1 MILESGEFSVS
12 TQELQALASLDSRQY
27 GFLKLSAPENLKK
40 KALVLKAVKYIER
53 MLIQAYNQK
62 KAHDD
67 EADKRKEKSSGG
79 TGLVDGGVKIKQE
92 AETSLADVGVTIDE
106 SLPAEI
112 MSTDGS
118 AETKQSS
125 TVENEI
131 KTENDGSVAMLQD
144 GTEQEDAVKSECRT
158 GDDGDKD
165 INIDPKTYCKLGHF
179 HLLLE
184 DYEKALSAYQKYYAL
199 KPDHW
204 RDAPFLYGLG
214 LVYFHYNAFRWAI
227 KSFQKLLYVCPD
239 FVRANEV
246 HLRLGLMLK
255 VNGDYEQSLK
265 HLQLALNDSSTCTL
279 GQLDIRFHIA
289 HLYEVQNKYKTAKE
303 AYERLLAN
311 KQLTASLKA
320 DIYRQLGWMYH
331 TVDLLGDKV
340 QRERYA
346 IHCLQKSIEAEPRS
360 GQTLYL
366 LGRCFAGINKVHD
379 AFIAYRNSVEKSEG
393 NADTWCSIGVL
404 YQQQNQPMDAL
415 QAYICAVQ
423 LDKSHSA
430 AWTNLGILYESC
442 NQPRDAYACFRNA
455 TINQDQQKDRTVS
468 ACEKST
474 VPATTAT
481 GSTKANVTTTGQGT
495 TTTTGT
501 TSGAP
506 TPNSST
512 AGTAVQTS
520 GSNSATT
527 PTGGASGSLLT
538 VLGDL
543 NSNNNGANSSR
554 SQSLTQRIKFLQ
566 QHLGN
571 APMPSI
577 TSKRRQLPSIE
588 EAWNLPI
595 SNEMS
600 SRQQQTAQAQQRQFQ
615 KGYGQG
621 AQYHPGQQQVG
632 SNNGLPNKRFKQE
645 DGRPGAAA
653 GVGGTVAGQPV
664 PQFFLNQQQ
673 LLQLQYLQNQSNLTS
688 QQQAMLQSL
697 TNQYRLMQQHQLRLQ
712 QQQRNQQLQQQQP
725 SFPVGQQQPQAAGA
739 GGGGGLVVAA
749 GNKTPQSGI
758 VPQTATGFVNDG
770 HFSPATG
777 QSQQTAG
784 MPYKSAG
791 GTYAPSGFPVP
802 SSQPSGGFTQITST
816 SNHQSDIDIQ
826 AILDD
831 KAMFAESLLKQLS
844 STTTDNKDLSTAEST
859 STTAAMASNSSSSTK
874 SPPIK
879 AEATSTTTVPGGA
892 AAVASVKR
900 QLLKQQP
907 DHIKL
912 EPVVK
917 IEKLPSPSSIMDGF
931 AGTVGSDFKISMSSK
946 DIQQLVRRQRNAGEL
961 KDVPAVC
968 SVLAADA
975 PPPCP
980 PDCPPTRLTREQL
993 QPPTPSVFLENK
1005 KDAFSPQLQEF
1016 CLKHPIAV
1024 VRQLGAALKLD
1035 LGLFSTKTLVEANP
1049 DHTVEVRTQ
1058 VHQSPDENW
1067 DGNKNSKVWAC
1078 ISHRSHTTIAKYA
1091 QYQASSF
1098 SDKIKEERD
1107 KLAGILTASTNSDS
1121 DSKDSISNS
1130 SSACGTAGT
1139 GGGGGGGGGNSS
1151 ATGNGKRKK
1160 CKNGNKMLRFGTNV
1174 DLSDERKWKAQ
1185 LQELQKLPPFARV
1198 VSAANMLSHVG
1209 HMILGM
1215 NTVQLYMKVPGSRTP
1230 GHQENNNFCSIN
1242 INIGPGDCEWFAT
1255 PDSYWGGI
1263 QALCEKNNINYL
1275 HGSWWPALED
1285 LYAENIPVYRFT
1297 QRPGDL
1303 VWVNAGCVHWVQAI
1317 GWCNNIAWNVGP
1329 LTARQYQL
1337 AVERYEWNKL
1347 ESYKSIVPMV
1357 HLSWNLARNI
1367 KVSDTKLFESIKTC
1381 LMQTM
1386 KHCMQVLEYVKSL
1399 NIEVRFHGRGKNEAS
1414 HYCGQCE
1421 VEVFNVL
1428 FIREQEKR
1436 HIVHCMGCARKQ
1448 SPGLQGF
1455 VCLEEYTL
1463 DELMQV
1469 YDAFVLHTPAPPLPP
1484 ISAAPAVPV
1493 PAQSPQHPASSP
1505 AGSNAGGSQINVSS
1519 STASSTTAAASCS
1532 SSSATAG
1539 GGGTNSGSV
1548 PVSSAAS

>member
-1 MILESGEFSVS
+1 MEPMESMRNHTAASWFCGDVLDMLPTAPAGALTFSSGSVS
-12 TQELQALASLDSRQY
+12 TKDRRILAR
-27 GFLKLSAPENLKK
+27 
-40 KALVLKAVKYIER
+40 
-53 MLIQAYNQK
+53 
-62 KAHDD
+62 H
-67 EADKRKEKSSGG
+67 
-79 TGLVDGGVKIKQE
+79 
-92 AETSLADVGVTIDE
+92 
-106 SLPAEI
+106 SLPQPPQLTRGFAE
-112 MSTDGS
+112 
-118 AETKQSS
+118 
-125 TVENEI
+125 
-131 KTENDGSVAMLQD
+131 
-144 GTEQEDAVKSECRT
+144 
-158 GDDGDKD
+158 
-165 INIDPKTYCKLGHF
+165 
-179 HLLLE
+179 
-184 DYEKALSAYQKYYAL
+184 
-199 KPDHW
+199 
-204 RDAPFLYGLG
+204 
-214 LVYFHYNAFRWAI
+214 AI

-239 FVRANEV
+239 FTRANEV
-246 HLRLGLMLK
+246 HLRIGLMLK
-255 VNGDYEQSLK
+255 VNADYDQSLK
-265 HLQLALNDSSTCTL
+265 HLQLALNDSSPCTL
-279 GQLDIRFHIA
+279 TKSDIRFHVA
-289 HLYEVQNKYKTAKE
+289 HLYEVQNKYRPAKE
-303 AYERLLAN
+303 AYERLLAS

-331 TVDLLGDKV
+331 TVDILGDKV
-340 QRERYA
+340 QRERLA

-455 TINQDQQKDRTVS
+455 TINQDQQKERTVS
-468 ACEKST
+468 ACEKT
-474 VPATTAT
+474 PTAT
-481 GSTKANVTTTGQGT
+481 GSTKGSSYGSGSPQQSAGPAGSLASGGTAAGSTGSIG
-495 TTTTGT
+495 GV
-501 TSGAP
+501 
-506 TPNSST
+506 
-512 AGTAVQTS
+512 AGTSDNSGVTSLSS
-520 GSNSATT
+520 GSSGGDSSGLASAR
-527 PTGGASGSLLT
+527 
-538 VLGDL
+538 D
-543 NSNNNGANSSR
+543 SNSR
-554 SQSLTQRIKFLQ
+554 SQSLAQRIKFLQ

-621 AQYHPGQQQVG
+621 AQFHPGQQQQVG
-632 SNNGLPNKRFKQE
+632 SNNGLPNKRFKTE
-645 DGRPGAAA
+645 DGGMPMGGRVGVPA
-653 GVGGTVAGQPV
+653 GGPQGV
-664 PQFFLNQQQ
+664 PSFYLNQQQ
-673 LLQLQYLQNQSNLTS
+673 LQMLQFLQNQNNLTTH
-688 QQQAMLQSL
+688 QQSL
-697 TNQYRLMQQHQLRLQ
+697 LQTLMHQYRMMQQHQQRLQ
-712 QQQRNQQLQQQQP
+712 QQRAQQQQ
-725 SFPVGQQQPQAAGA
+725 QQQQQQAVQFQGQGSGIAQQQQQQ
-739 GGGGGLVVAA
+739 LVAA
-749 GNKTPQSGI
+749 GNKTPQTGI
-758 VPQTATGFVNDG
+758 VPQTASGGGGGFVNDG

-777 QSQQTAG
+777 QSQQAAG

-791 GTYAPSGFPVP
+791 GTYAPSGFPGAAP
-802 SSQPSGGFTQITST
+802 APGAGFTQISSST
-816 SNHQSDIDIQ
+816 TATVLQSPQQQQPHQADLDQELQ
-826 AILDD
+826 ALLSSKDD
-831 KAMFAESLLKQLS
+831 KATFAETLLKQFSSDSMDIKDPKLLEQQQPPQASVSGSGSLATVTVDSTS
-844 STTTDNKDLSTAEST
+844 STSAN
-859 STTAAMASNSSSSTK
+859 NNTK

-879 AEATSTTTVPGGA
+879 AEATSTTATNRHHLA
-892 AAVASVKR
+892 KH
-900 QLLKQQP
+900 
-907 DHIKL
+907 DIKL
-912 EPVVK
+912 EPVIK
-917 IEKLPSPSSIMDGF
+917 IEKLCTDSL
-931 AGTVGSDFKISMSSK
+931 AANNEYAISMSAK
-946 DIQQLVRRQRNAGEL
+946 EIRDLVRKRGGGNAGDP
-961 KDVPAVC
+961 KDVPAIC
-968 SVLAADA
+968 SVLNSDA

-1049 DHTVEVRTQ
+1049 DHSVEVRTQ

-1107 KLAGILTASTNSDS
+1107 RLAGILNASTNSDS

-1130 SSACGTAGT
+1130 SGT
-1139 GGGGGGGGGNSS
+1139 GGVS
-1151 ATGNGKRKK
+1151 ATGGGNGKRKK
-1160 CKNGNKMLRFGTNV
+1160 CKNSNKMLRFGTNV

-1367 KVSDTKLFESIKTC
+1367 KVSDPKLFDAIKTC

-1386 KHCMQVLEYVKSL
+1386 KHCMQILEYVKSL
-1399 NIEVRFHGRGKNEAS
+1399 NVEVRFHGRGKNEAS

-1421 VEVFNVL
+1421 VEVFNIL

-1448 SPGLQGF
+1448 SPTLQGF
-1455 VCLEEYTL
+1455 VCLEEYKMA
-1463 DELMQV
+1463 ELMQV
-1469 YDAFVLHTPAPPLPP
+1469 YDAFMLHTPPPPLPP
-1484 ISAAPAVPV
+1484 
-1493 PAQSPQHPASSP
+1493 QQQSSP
-1505 AGSNAGGSQINVSS
+1505 PSQQQIAAGSNPQSS
-1519 STASSTTAAASCS
+1519 PPVMAVAAASQAS
-1532 SSSATAG
+1532 SSSSSVTSSNVSCASGSMLGAG
-1539 GGGTNSGSV
+1539 GVGGVASSSSV
-1548 PVSSAAS
+1548 AVSSVAS

>member
-1 MILESGEFSVS
+1 
-12 TQELQALASLDSRQY
+12 
-27 GFLKLSAPENLKK
+27 
-40 KALVLKAVKYIER
+40 
-53 MLIQAYNQK
+53 
-62 KAHDD
+62 
-67 EADKRKEKSSGG
+67 
-79 TGLVDGGVKIKQE
+79 
-92 AETSLADVGVTIDE
+92 
-106 SLPAEI
+106 
-112 MSTDGS
+112 
-118 AETKQSS
+118 
-125 TVENEI
+125 
-131 KTENDGSVAMLQD
+131 
-144 GTEQEDAVKSECRT
+144 
-158 GDDGDKD
+158 
-165 INIDPKTYCKLGHF
+165 
-179 HLLLE
+179 
-184 DYEKALSAYQKYYAL
+184 
-199 KPDHW
+199 
-204 RDAPFLYGLG
+204 
-214 LVYFHYNAFRWAI
+214 
-227 KSFQKLLYVCPD
+227 
-239 FVRANEV
+239 
-246 HLRLGLMLK
+246 MLK

-279 GQLDIRFHIA
+279 AQLEIRFHIA
-289 HLYEVQNKYKTAKE
+289 HLYEVQNKYKSAKE

-331 TVDLLGDKV
+331 TVDLFGDKL
-340 QRERYA
+340 QRDRFA

-474 VPATTAT
+474 VPATTAS
-481 GSTKANVTTTGQGT
+481 GSTKGNASAGQSGTTGPGGT
-495 TTTTGT
+495 SAATTVNSLPAGGASE
-501 TSGAP
+501 TS
-506 TPNSST
+506 S
-512 AGTAVQTS
+512 
-520 GSNSATT
+520 TT
-527 PTGGASGSLLT
+527 PTGVPNSLQT

-543 NSNNNGANSSR
+543 SNNSNGGNSR
-554 SQSLTQRIKFLQ
+554 SQNLTQRIKFLQ

-621 AQYHPGQQQVG
+621 AQYHPGQPQVG

-645 DGRPGAAA
+645 DGRPGGAAA
-653 GVGGTVAGQPV
+653 GVGTVAGQPV
-664 PQFFLNQQQ
+664 PPFYLNQQQ

-688 QQQAMLQSL
+688 QQQVLLQTL

-712 QQQRNQQLQQQQP
+712 QQQRNQQLQQQQQP
-725 SFPVGQQQPQAAGA
+725 PFQGQGQPQA
-739 GGGGGLVVAA
+739 GGGFVVAA

-777 QSQQTAG
+777 QSQQAAG

-802 SSQPSGGFTQITST
+802 PSSQPSSGGFTQITST

-831 KAMFAESLLKQLS
+831 KATFAESLLKQLS
-844 STTTDNKDLSTAEST
+844 SSESKDSSIPSEVTNAT
-859 STTAAMASNSSSSTK
+859 STMAPNSSTK

-892 AAVASVKR
+892 ASVKR
-900 QLLKQQP
+900 QLLNAKQQ
-907 DHIKL
+907 DIKL

-917 IEKLPSPSSIMDGF
+917 IEKLPSPTSIMD
-931 AGTVGSDFKISMSSK
+931 ACSGTVGGDFKISMTAK
-946 DIQQLVRRQRNAGEL
+946 DIQQMVRRQRNAGEL

-968 SVLAADA
+968 SVLTVEA
-975 PPPCP
+975 PPPSP
-980 PDCPPTRLTREQL
+980 PDCPSTRLTREQL

-1107 KLAGILTASTNSDS
+1107 KMAGISTASTNSDS

-1130 SSACGTAGT
+1130 SACGTAGA
-1139 GGGGGGGGGNSS
+1139 GVGGGNSS
-1151 ATGNGKRKK
+1151 AAGNGKRKK

-1285 LYAENIPVYRFT
+1285 LYAANIPVYRFT

-1367 KVSDTKLFESIKTC
+1367 KVSDPKMFESIKTC

-1469 YDAFVLHTPAPPLPP
+1469 YDAFVMHSPPPPPP
-1484 ISAAPAVPV
+1484 IASAV
-1493 PAQSPQHPASSP
+1493 PAQSPQHQPQQPASSP
-1505 AGSNAGGSQINVSS
+1505 SQINVSS
-1519 STASSTTAAASCS
+1519 STATSTATAASCS
-1532 SSSATAG
+1532 SSSSASAMGGAAG
-1539 GGGTNSGSV
+1539 GTSAGGSV
-1548 PVSSAAS
+1548 PVSSVAS